1 MNLNSVLVSGLF
13 NTFDHKVSFNKN
25 GISIIIGENGIGK
38 TTILH
43 IIDSVFNQ
51 RLDYLF
57 SIEFREILFS
67 FTDFFWTITKKDEHT
82 IQISNSKDKE
92 PFYVNQIRD
101 REQDYFIRRFLV
113 QLSDN
118 EWFDR
123 RRGARLTRE
132 DIIQQWGFDPL
143 LNQATSIAP
152 EWFLSTL
159 KENHVRHIKTQRLYQ
174 TVYDRD
180 KDIKE
185 APQMVNVYS
194 KELVDRIRQENA
206 IFTSTS
212 IQLDST
218 FPMRLLRELKRKHK
232 IDITTIIDSINS
244 LSQYRRLLS
253 GVGIIERQDD
263 EVLNRSIETLDNQSA
278 LSILNL
284 YIEDNQT
291 KLDTFKNTARK
302 LNLLLSI
309 INKRFKHKTLIFDK
323 EQGFVIHSNLD
334 GQIIE
339 VEKLSS
345 GEQNELIIFY
355 NLLFKSS
362 TNDIVLIDEPEI
374 SLHISWQQSLIRD
387 LFDVSKESSIT
398 MLLST
403 HSPDII
409 GDNWSLVQTLA
420 SKE

>member
-1 MNLNSVLVSGLF
+1 MNLNSVTVTGLF

-25 GISIIIGENGIGK
+25 GIAIIIGENGIGK

-57 SIEFREILFS
+57 SIEFGEVLFS
-67 FTDFFWTITKKDEHT
+67 FTDFFWRITKKDEHT
-82 IQISNSKDKE
+82 IQISNSKEKE
-92 PFYVNQIRD
+92 PFCISQIRD

-118 EWFDR
+118 EWLDR
-123 RRGARLTRE
+123 RRGIRLTRD

-143 LNQATSIAP
+143 LNQTTSAP
-152 EWFLSTL
+152 EWFLSTV
-159 KENHVRHIKTQRLYQ
+159 KENHVRHIKTQRLFQ

-218 FPMRLLRELKRKHK
+218 FPMRLLKELKRKHK
-232 IDITTIIDSINS
+232 NDISTVIDSINS

-253 GVGIIERQDD
+253 SVGIIERQDD

-284 YIEDNQT
+284 YIEDNQK
-291 KLDTFKNTARK
+291 KLDTFNNTARK
-302 LNLLLSI
+302 LNLLLNI
-309 INKRFKHKTLIFDK
+309 INKRFKHKTLSIDK

-334 GQIIE
+334 GHIIE

-409 GDNWSLVQTLA
+409 GDNWSLVQTLE